1 MLLVLD
7 LKTQVFLTLKNWIWL
22 ETFVSSFLICLSTF
36 QPHKWSFN
44 SHTVLKNSEQAP
56 RYYFACSCFSHCE
69 ASLHHGLHNSLSQRN
84 PQKACYLNINW
95 PSCSMLIDI
104 LEINLHANAPSDAY
118 IYIYICLQVYMCLHA
133 CQWAHLLLLHLFWGF
148 VVHQPMAGQTVV
160 LICAALSDQNHDII
174 CFHNL
179 LECCLW
185 CCGSS
190 ITGHQFLLKRY

>member
-7 LKTQVFLTLKNWIWL
+7 LKTQVFLTMKNWIWL

-118 IYIYICLQVYMCLHA
+118 IYIYLPASLYVPACLPVSTLAPFASVLGFCCPSTNGWTNSGINMC
-133 CQWAHLLLLHLFWGF
+133 CTEWPKSWYYLF
-148 VVHQPMAGQTVV
+148 
-160 LICAALSDQNHDII
+160 S
-174 CFHNL
+174 
-179 LECCLW
+179 
-185 CCGSS
+185 
-190 ITGHQFLLKRY
+190 